1 MGLKLLQKI
10 GRTKQHKKQLHIV
23 YTNCMINIVEYE
35 WDSKKSKLNLL
46 KHGISFEEAK
56 EIFQGSVFT
65 AEDRRKDY
73 GEKRFISIG
82 SISGIA
88 VLVVVHTDR
97 KGRTRIISAR
107 KANEKER
114 GLYYEYLKAK
124 S

>member
-1 MGLKLLQKI
+1 M
-10 GRTKQHKKQLHIV
+10 
-23 YTNCMINIVEYE
+23 EFE
-35 WDSKKSKLNLL
+35 WDTKKSKLNLL

-56 EIFQGSVFT
+56 EIFHGSVFT

-73 GEKRFISIG
+73 GEMRFTSIG
-82 SISGIA
+82 LISGVA
-88 VLVVVHTDR
+88 VLVVIHTDR

-114 GLYYEYLKAK
+114 GLYYEYLKEK